1 MKDKLPGPSS
11 ENEQQPDQ
19 YLATTPVETP
29 AEHEEDDYGSEEEQ
43 SHWKK
48 LDDKINRLQAE
59 ICWAME
65 QKKKENNVDT
75 AIATTKTSRDRSGTW
90 IEYFLVTVTSHRLHF
105 LFV

>member
-65 QKKKENNVDT
+65 QKKKRKQRGHGNSNNKDIT
-75 AIATTKTSRDRSGTW
+75 GPKRYLD
-90 IEYFLVTVTSHRLHF
+90 
-105 LFV
+105 